1 MRFQRLEM
9 QGFKSFVEKTVIE
22 IGEGLTA
29 VVGPNGCG
37 KSNVCDAVR
46 WVLGEQAPK
55 NMRSKKMEDVI
66 FNGSAER
73 KQLGMS
79 EVSLTVTDLKG
90 VVTSPAFK
98 DFDEVVVTRRLYRSG
113 ESEYLINRNPCRLK
127 DIVDLFLDTGVS
139 LDTFSIVEQGKIE
152 TLVNARPMDRRV
164 LIEEAAGIMK
174 YKSRRN
180 EALRKLELAQAN
192 LLRVADIM
200 REKESRLRSLRRQAR
215 KATFHK
221 EYQTEVADLSQTIMV
236 LDYLKHLDKLV
247 PAEKAYD
254 RVKEEEQMVSAKLSS
269 LEAERENGRILLQ
282 KHTEAS
288 VESHQRAT
296 KVEGSLERLETRV
309 EMLKSHLAELDVDDA
324 RRAEE
329 IQALDAE
336 ITTFENERGELVS
349 ALEALTEQ
357 SGLARR
363 EYDVSA
369 AELAAVRENLKEF
382 ERALDEARRVQE
394 EERERLSAAR
404 QQIASVESR
413 REGLAESME
422 KTGAEIKEVERHLES
437 TRTDVSGARSR
448 LEALVASEGEAK
460 QELEQAISECAR
472 VSGLSTRHE
481 ESVAGTKESLME
493 AKSALAALEGVL
505 GSGEGGISDA
515 EAFRSCGAQVL
526 ASFSEVIR
534 VDSRFEKAIETAL
547 GDRLLG
553 VVVDTPGDAV
563 DAIRA
568 LMGSE
573 AGRGAALPI
582 EVDAPPGAV
591 VPLGEGVLGAATDF
605 VRCDMRYRHLARS
618 LLGNVV
624 VVEDIDAAQ
633 AAWCNG
639 PQGVVCVT
647 LNGEIIHA
655 NGVVEGGL
663 TRNEG
668 FLERSRRCEEMRL
681 EVERLEAQLR
691 ELEPV
696 SRELS
701 GQLARAEQRNRQ
713 AAEAYQRA
721 EVMRVEAEG
730 ALRAAEGRREELETR
745 LAALEAAQEQIRGE
759 GARLTE
765 ALQTVR
771 DESLCLEE
779 TIQEF
784 TLRIREIEK
793 KVSAAGLRCSE
804 VEARVTD
811 RKVALTE
818 IDGQVAGR
826 RSEVQRVVDG
836 ISQNSVRKNRRE
848 EEQRES
854 REKRERLTESIAQS
868 GEGIRALQDEKADVT
883 AELAERDRVL
893 GEMQSRD
900 EELGDSIRDVRAR
913 ASVLNDEVGAAAE
926 RRTTLRVQRESMV
939 EAAEAENQLNLEETA
954 ESRREELPQYQEIL
968 NRLEMLAQ
976 RLSRMGEVNPLAAQ
990 EYDEINQEYVFLQ
1003 EQQQDLESSIADLH
1017 ATIEKLN
1024 KTTKSRFLAAFEEV
1038 SNAFE
1043 NIFGRLFQGGEARM
1057 FLLDPNDPLE
1067 TGVDIE
1073 VRPPGK
1079 RPSNIMLLSAGE
1091 KALTAISL
1099 LFAVFS
1105 VRPSPFCILDEV
1117 DATLDDANVGRFR
1130 EVLAELEDRSQFIII
1145 THNKKTMSYANH
1157 LYGVTQREKGV
1168 SEIVSVKLGREEENE
1183 RVNGAGEAV
1192 LETSV

>member
-79 EVSLTVTDLKG
+79 EVSLTVTDLQG
-90 VVTSPAFK
+90 AVTAPAFK

-152 TLVNARPMDRRV
+152 SLVNARPMDRRV

-192 LLRVADIM
+192 MLRVADIM
-200 REKESRLRSLRRQAR
+200 REKETRLRALRRQAR
-215 KATFHK
+215 KATFHR
-221 EYQTEVADLSQTIMV
+221 EYQTEVADLSRRITG
-236 LDYLKHLDKLV
+236 LDYLKLVDELV
-247 PAEKAYD
+247 PAEKAYA
-254 RVKEEEQMVSAKLSS
+254 RIKEEEQTVSAKLAS
-269 LEAERENGRILLQ
+269 LEAERETGRISQ
-282 KHTEAS
+282 GERAEALA
-288 VESHQRAT
+288 ESQLRAT
-296 KVEGSLERLETRV
+296 QLEGSLQRMQNRV
-309 EMLKSHLAELDVDDA
+309 EMLSSRLTELDVEDE
-324 RRAEE
+324 RRADE
-329 IQALDAE
+329 IRTIDAE
-336 ITTFENERGELVS
+336 IAAFENERGGL
-349 ALEALTEQ
+349 AATLEVLTEQ
-357 SGLARR
+357 SGLAQQA
-363 EYDVSA
+363 YDVSM
-369 AELAAVRENLKEF
+369 AELTAIRENRKEF
-382 ERALDEARRVQE
+382 EQALHEARRNRE
-394 EERERLSAAR
+394 EGRERLSAAR

-413 REGLAESME
+413 REGLAEARE
-422 KTGAEIKEVERHLES
+422 KTDRELEETECQLES
-437 TRTDVSGARSR
+437 AQTDLGDARSR
-448 LEALVASEGEAK
+448 LESRVASEGKAK
-460 QELEQAISECAR
+460 QELERAVSERAQTA
-472 VSGLSTRHE
+472 GLLARHE

-493 AKSALAALEGVL
+493 AKSGLSALEDVL
-505 GSGEGGISDA
+505 GAGENGIADA
-515 EAFRSCGAQVL
+515 AAFSACGTQVL
-526 ASFSEVIR
+526 ASLSEVIR
-534 VDSRFEKAIETAL
+534 VEPRFEKAVEAVL
-547 GDRLLG
+547 GEKLRG
-553 VVVDTPGDAV
+553 VVVNTPGDAV
-563 DAIRA
+563 NAILA
-568 LMGSE
+568 LMNAE
-573 AGRGAALPI
+573 AGRGVVLPMEI
-582 EVDAPPGAV
+582 DAPAGAV
-591 VPLGEGVLGAATDF
+591 VPLGEGVLGAAADF
-605 VRCDMRYRHLARS
+605 VRCEGRYRVLLQS

-624 VVEDIDAAQ
+624 FVEDIDAAQ

-655 NGVVEGGL
+655 NGVVEGGV

-668 FLERSRRCEEMRL
+668 FLERSRRCEEMRRK
-681 EVERLEAQLR
+681 VAGLEAQLSEWGLISQ
-691 ELEPV
+691 EL
-696 SRELS
+696 R
-701 GQLARAEQRNRQ
+701 GQLSRDEQRSRR
-713 AAEAYQRA
+713 AAETYQRA

-730 ALRAAEGRREELETR
+730 ALRAAERRSGELKTR
-745 LAALEAAQEQIRGE
+745 LAALQTSRAQIRGE
-759 GARLTE
+759 QTRLIE

-779 TIQEF
+779 TIQAL
-784 TLRIREIEK
+784 TLCVQEVEK
-793 KVSAAGLRCSE
+793 KGRDASLRSAE
-804 VEARVTD
+804 VESRVTD
-811 RKVALTE
+811 KKVALAE
-818 IDGQVAGR
+818 INGKVAGGQA
-826 RSEVQRVVDG
+826 EVQRIENG
-836 ISQNSVRKNRRE
+836 ISQNAARRVRRE

-854 REKRERLTESIAQS
+854 RQKRAHLQESRAQS
-868 GEGIRALQDEKADVT
+868 EAEIRALQDEKAKVA
-883 AELAERDRVL
+883 AEQAARDRDL
-893 GEMQSRD
+893 GEMQSRV
-900 EELGDSIRDVRAR
+900 EELGDSVRALRER
-913 ASVLNDEVGAAAE
+913 ASGLNDAVSKAAE
-926 RRTTLRVQRESMV
+926 VQTTLRVKRESML
-939 EAAEAENQLNLEETA
+939 ESAEAEYQLNLEEVV
-954 ESRREELPQYQEIL
+954 EGRREELPQYPEL
-968 NRLEMLAQ
+968 VNRLEMLNK

-990 EYDEINQEYVFLQ
+990 EYDEINQEYMFLQ
-1003 EQQQDLESSIADLH
+1003 AQQQDLETSIADLH
-1017 ATIEKLN
+1017 TTIERLN
-1024 KTTKSRFLAAFEEV
+1024 KTTKSRFLGAFEEV
-1038 SNAFE
+1038 GRAFAD
-1043 NIFGRLFQGGEARM
+1043 IFGRLFQGGKARM

-1073 VRPPGK
+1073 VNPPGK

-1145 THNKKTMSYANH
+1145 THNKKTMSYANQ

-1168 SEIVSVKLGREEENE
+1168 SEIVSVKLNREGEG
-1183 RVNGAGEAV
+1183 VNGVGEAV
-1192 LETSV
+1192 LETSVT

>member
-1 MRFQRLEM
+1 M

-221 EYQTEVADLSQTIMV
+221 EYQTEVADLSQRIMV
-236 LDYLKHLDKLV
+236 LDYLKHLDRLV
-247 PAEKAYD
+247 PAEKAYA
-254 RVKEEEQMVSAKLSS
+254 RIKEEEQTVSAKLSS
-269 LEAERENGRILLQ
+269 LEAERESGRILLRER
-282 KHTEAS
+282 TEAL
-288 VESHQRAT
+288 VESRQRAT

-309 EMLKSHLAELDVDDA
+309 EMLKSHLAELDMDDA

-329 IQALDAE
+329 IRTLDAE
-336 ITTFENERGELVS
+336 ITTFENERGELAS

-382 ERALDEARRVQE
+382 ERALDEARRAQE

-422 KTGAEIKEVERHLES
+422 KAGSEIGEVKRQLES

-448 LEALVASEGEAK
+448 LESLVASEGEAK
-460 QELEQAISECAR
+460 RELEGAISECAR
-472 VSGLSTRHE
+472 VSGSSARHE
-481 ESVAGTKESLME
+481 ESVAGAKESLME

-505 GSGEGGISDA
+505 GSGESGISDA
-515 EAFRSCGAQVL
+515 EAFRSCGARVL

-605 VRCDMRYRHLARS
+605 VRCDMRYRRLVQS

-681 EVERLEAQLR
+681 EVGRFEAQLR

-701 GQLARAEQRNRQ
+701 GQLAEAEGRNRR

-730 ALRAAEGRREELETR
+730 ALRTAEGRRGELETR

-759 GARLTE
+759 GVRLAE

-771 DESLCLEE
+771 DESLRLEE

-793 KVSAAGLRCSE
+793 KVSGAGLRCSE

-826 RSEVQRVVDG
+826 RAEVQRVVDG
-836 ISQNSVRKNRRE
+836 ISQNAVRKNRRE

-883 AELAERDRVL
+883 AELAERDRVV
-893 GEMQSRD
+893 GETQSRD
-900 EELGDSIRDVRAR
+900 EELADSIRDVKAR
-913 ASVLNDEVGAAAE
+913 ASALGDEAGAAAE

-939 EAAEAENQLNLEETA
+939 ETAEAEYQLNLEETA

-968 NRLEMLAQ
+968 NRLEMLNQ
-976 RLSRMGEVNPLAAQ
+976 RLKRMGEVNPLAAQ

-1024 KTTKSRFLAAFEEV
+1024 KTTRSRFLAAFEEV
-1038 SNAFE
+1038 GSAFSD
-1043 NIFGRLFQGGEARM
+1043 IFGRLFQGGEARM
-1057 FLLDPNDPLE
+1057 FLLDPDDPLE

-1168 SEIVSVKLGREEENE
+1168 SEIVSVKLSREEEKDE

-1192 LETSV
+1192 LETSVS

>member
-1 MRFQRLEM
+1 
-9 QGFKSFVEKTVIE
+9 
-22 IGEGLTA
+22 
-29 VVGPNGCG
+29 
-37 KSNVCDAVR
+37 
-46 WVLGEQAPK
+46 
-55 NMRSKKMEDVI
+55 
-66 FNGSAER
+66 
-73 KQLGMS
+73 
-79 EVSLTVTDLKG
+79 
-90 VVTSPAFK
+90 
-98 DFDEVVVTRRLYRSG
+98 
-113 ESEYLINRNPCRLK
+113 
-127 DIVDLFLDTGVS
+127 
-139 LDTFSIVEQGKIE
+139 
-152 TLVNARPMDRRV
+152 
-164 LIEEAAGIMK
+164 
-174 YKSRRN
+174 
-180 EALRKLELAQAN
+180 
-192 LLRVADIM
+192 
-200 REKESRLRSLRRQAR
+200 
-215 KATFHK
+215 
-221 EYQTEVADLSQTIMV
+221 
-236 LDYLKHLDKLV
+236 
-247 PAEKAYD
+247 
-254 RVKEEEQMVSAKLSS
+254 
-269 LEAERENGRILLQ
+269 
-282 KHTEAS
+282 
-288 VESHQRAT
+288 
-296 KVEGSLERLETRV
+296 
-309 EMLKSHLAELDVDDA
+309 
-324 RRAEE
+324 
-329 IQALDAE
+329 
-336 ITTFENERGELVS
+336 
-349 ALEALTEQ
+349 
-357 SGLARR
+357 
-363 EYDVSA
+363 
-369 AELAAVRENLKEF
+369 
-382 ERALDEARRVQE
+382 
-394 EERERLSAAR
+394 
-404 QQIASVESR
+404 
-413 REGLAESME
+413 
-422 KTGAEIKEVERHLES
+422 
-437 TRTDVSGARSR
+437 
-448 LEALVASEGEAK
+448 
-460 QELEQAISECAR
+460 
-472 VSGLSTRHE
+472 
-481 ESVAGTKESLME
+481 
-493 AKSALAALEGVL
+493 
-505 GSGEGGISDA
+505 
-515 EAFRSCGAQVL
+515 
-526 ASFSEVIR
+526 
-534 VDSRFEKAIETAL
+534 
-547 GDRLLG
+547 
-553 VVVDTPGDAV
+553 
-563 DAIRA
+563 
-568 LMGSE
+568 
-573 AGRGAALPI
+573 
-582 EVDAPPGAV
+582 
-591 VPLGEGVLGAATDF
+591 
-605 VRCDMRYRHLARS
+605 MRYRRLVQS

-681 EVERLEAQLR
+681 EVGRFEAQLR

-701 GQLARAEQRNRQ
+701 GQLAEAEGRNRR
-713 AAEAYQRA
+713 AAEAYRRA

-730 ALRAAEGRREELETR
+730 ALRAAEGRRGELETR

-759 GARLTE
+759 GARLAE

-793 KVSAAGLRCSE
+793 KVSGAGLRCAE

-826 RSEVQRVVDG
+826 RAEVQRVVDG

-868 GEGIRALQDEKADVT
+868 GEGIRALQDEKADVA
-883 AELAERDRVL
+883 AELSERDRVV
-893 GEMQSRD
+893 GETQSRD
-900 EELGDSIRDVRAR
+900 EELADSIRDVK
-913 ASVLNDEVGAAAE
+913 ASASGLNDEVRAAAD

-939 EAAEAENQLNLEETA
+939 ETAEAEYQLNLEETA

-968 NRLEMLAQ
+968 NRLEMLNK
-976 RLSRMGEVNPLAAQ
+976 RLSKMGEVNPLAAQ

-1038 SNAFE
+1038 GSAFSD
-1043 NIFGRLFQGGEARM
+1043 IFGRLFQGGEARM
-1057 FLLDPNDPLE
+1057 FLLDPDDPLE

-1168 SEIVSVKLGREEENE
+1168 SEIVSVKLSREEEKDE

>member
-1 MRFQRLEM
+1 M

-221 EYQTEVADLSQTIMV
+221 EYQTEVADLSRTIMV

-254 RVKEEEQMVSAKLSS
+254 RVKEEEQTVSAKLSS
-269 LEAERENGRILLQ
+269 LEAERESGRILLRER
-282 KHTEAS
+282 TEAL
-288 VESHQRAT
+288 VESRQRAT

-329 IQALDAE
+329 IRTLDAE
-336 ITTFENERGELVS
+336 ITTFENERVELAS

-382 ERALDEARRVQE
+382 ERALDEARRAQE

-422 KTGAEIKEVERHLES
+422 KAGSEIREVERQLES

-448 LEALVASEGEAK
+448 LESLVASEGEAK
-460 QELEQAISECAR
+460 RELEGAISECAR
-472 VSGLSTRHE
+472 VSGSSARHE
-481 ESVAGTKESLME
+481 ESVAGAKESLME

-515 EAFRSCGAQVL
+515 EAFRSCGARVL
-526 ASFSEVIR
+526 ASFSEIIR

-573 AGRGAALPI
+573 AGRGAALPV
-582 EVDAPPGAV
+582 EVGAPPGAV

-605 VRCDMRYRHLARS
+605 VRCDMRYRRLVQS

-681 EVERLEAQLR
+681 EVGRFEAQLR

-701 GQLARAEQRNRQ
+701 GQLAEAEGRNRR
-713 AAEAYQRA
+713 AAEAYRRA

-730 ALRAAEGRREELETR
+730 ALRAAEGRRGELETR

-759 GARLTE
+759 GGRLAE

-793 KVSAAGLRCSE
+793 KVSGAGLRCAE

-826 RSEVQRVVDG
+826 RAEVQRVVDG
-836 ISQNSVRKNRRE
+836 ISQNAVRKNRRE

-868 GEGIRALQDEKADVT
+868 GEGIRALQDEKADVA
-883 AELAERDRVL
+883 AELSERDRVV
-893 GEMQSRD
+893 GETQSRD
-900 EELGDSIRDVRAR
+900 EELADSIRDVKAR
-913 ASVLNDEVGAAAE
+913 ASALGDEAGAAAE

-939 EAAEAENQLNLEETA
+939 ETAEAEYQLNLEETA

-968 NRLEMLAQ
+968 NRLEMLNK

-1024 KTTKSRFLAAFEEV
+1024 KTTRSRFLAAFEEV
-1038 SNAFE
+1038 GSAFSD
-1043 NIFGRLFQGGEARM
+1043 IFGRLFQGGEARM
-1057 FLLDPNDPLE
+1057 FLLDPDDPLE

-1168 SEIVSVKLGREEENE
+1168 SEIVSVKLSREDE
-1183 RVNGAGEAV
+1183 RVNGVGEAV
-1192 LETSV
+1192 LETTV

>member
-1 MRFQRLEM
+1 M

-127 DIVDLFLDTGVS
+127 DIVDLFLDTGIS

-221 EYQTEVADLSQTIMV
+221 EYQAEVADLSQKIMA
-236 LDYLKHLDKLV
+236 LDYIKLVDELV
-247 PAEKAYD
+247 PAEKTYS
-254 RVKEEEQMVSAKLSS
+254 RIKEEEQAAAAKMSS
-269 LEAERENGRILLQ
+269 LEAERESARIQLTER
-282 KHTEAS
+282 TEALA
-288 VESHQRAT
+288 EIRQRAT
-296 KVEGSLERLETRV
+296 EVEGCLQRLQNRV
-309 EMLKSHLAELDVDDA
+309 EMLGSRLAELDTEDE

-329 IQALDAE
+329 IRTLDAE
-336 ITTFENERGELVS
+336 ISTFENERIRLAS
-349 ALEALTEQ
+349 SLDALTEQ
-357 SGLARR
+357 SVLAHQ
-363 EYDVSA
+363 EFDVSA

-382 ERALDEARRVQE
+382 ERIHDDARRTRG

-404 QQIASVESR
+404 QQIASIESR
-413 REGLAESME
+413 REGLAESTE
-422 KTGAEIKEVERHLES
+422 KTGKEIEEVKGRLDA
-437 TRTDVSGARSR
+437 TQIDAGDARSR
-448 LEALVASEGEAK
+448 LESLISSESQAK
-460 QELEQAISECAR
+460 EELELAISQRGR
-472 VSGLSTRHE
+472 VSELLTRHE

-493 AKSALAALEGVL
+493 TKSALSALEGVL
-505 GSGEGGISDA
+505 GSGESGITDA
-515 EAFRSCGAQVL
+515 EAFKSCGAQVL
-526 ASFSEVIR
+526 ASFSEIIR
-534 VDSRFEKAIETAL
+534 VDPKFEKAIESAL
-547 GDRLLG
+547 GDKLLG
-553 VVVDTPGDAV
+553 VVVKTPGDAV
-563 DAIRA
+563 DAIRT
-568 LMGSE
+568 LLGSE
-573 AGRGAALPI
+573 TGRGVALPS
-582 EVDAPPGAV
+582 EVEAQPGAV
-591 VPLGEGVLGAATDF
+591 VPLGEGVLGAAADF
-605 VRCDMRYRHLARS
+605 VRCDMGYRHLVQS

-647 LNGEIIHA
+647 LSGEIIYA
-655 NGVVEGGL
+655 NGVVEGGS

-681 EVERLEAQLR
+681 EVEHFEAQL
-691 ELEPV
+691 LEFAPV
-696 SRELS
+696 SQNLS
-701 GQLARAEQRNRQ
+701 EQLTEAEQRSRH
-713 AAEAYQRA
+713 ATASYQKA

-730 ALRAAEGRREELETR
+730 DLRAAENRLEELEKR
-745 LAALEAAQEQIRGE
+745 LATLESAREQIHAEQMRLVDVLQAAQ
-759 GARLTE
+759 
-765 ALQTVR
+765 
-771 DESLCLEE
+771 DESLRSEDMIVDY
-779 TIQEF
+779 TS
-784 TLRIREIEK
+784 RIEEIEK
-793 KVSAAGLRCSE
+793 NVSDAGLRNSE

-811 RKVALTE
+811 KKVALAE
-818 IDGQVAGR
+818 INGKVAGGQA
-826 RSEVQRVVDG
+826 EVQRIEDG
-836 ISQNSVRKNRRE
+836 MSQNLARKNRRE
-848 EEQRES
+848 YEQRES
-854 REKRERLTESIAQS
+854 SEKRKSLHESIAQS
-868 GEGIRALQDEKADVT
+868 QEEILALQDEKAEVV
-883 AELAERDRVL
+883 AEQSERDRVL
-893 GEMQSRD
+893 RQMQSRD
-900 EELGDSIRDVRAR
+900 EELGDSIREMKDKASRLNNEVR
-913 ASVLNDEVGAAAE
+913 EAAE
-926 RRTTLRVQRESMV
+926 QQTTLRVKRESMV
-939 EAAEAENQLNLEETA
+939 ESAEAEYQINLEETA
-954 ESRREELPQYQEIL
+954 ESRREEMPGYQEIV
-968 NRLEMLAQ
+968 NRLEMLNQ

-1003 EQQQDLESSIADLH
+1003 EQQQDLENSIADLH

-1038 SNAFE
+1038 GSAFAD
-1043 NIFGRLFQGGEARM
+1043 IFGRLFQGGEARM
-1057 FLLDPNDPLE
+1057 FMLDPNDPLE

-1073 VRPPGK
+1073 VKPPGK

-1117 DATLDDANVGRFR
+1117 DATLDDVNVGRFR
-1130 EVLAELEDRSQFIII
+1130 EVLAALEGRSQFIII
-1145 THNKKTMSYANH
+1145 THNKKTMSYANQ

-1168 SEIVSVKLGREEENE
+1168 SEIVSVKLNREDE
-1183 RVNGAGEAV
+1183 RVNGVGEAV

>member
-1 MRFQRLEM
+1 M
-9 QGFKSFVEKTVIE
+9 QGFKSFVDKTVIE

-113 ESEYLINRNPCRLK
+113 ESEYLINRSPCRLK

-200 REKESRLRSLRRQAR
+200 REKETRLRSLRRQAR

-221 EYQTEVADLSQTIMV
+221 EYQTEVADLSQRIMA
-236 LDYLKHLDKLV
+236 LDYLELVDELV
-247 PAEKAYD
+247 PAEKAYARIKD
-254 RVKEEEQMVSAKLSS
+254 EEQAVATKISS
-269 LEAERENGRILLQ
+269 LDAERESGRFLLTER
-282 KHTEAS
+282 TEALA
-288 VESHQRAT
+288 ETRQRAT
-296 KVEGSLERLETRV
+296 EVEGSLQRLENRV
-309 EMLKSHLAELDVDDA
+309 EMQGNRLAELDTEDE

-329 IQALDAE
+329 IQTLDAE
-336 ITTFENERGELVS
+336 ITTFENERIRLAS
-349 ALEALTEQ
+349 TLDALTEQ
-357 SGLARR
+357 SVLARH

-382 ERALDEARRVQE
+382 ERVLDEARRTQE

-404 QQIASVESR
+404 QQIASIESR
-413 REGLAESME
+413 REGLAESTE
-422 KTGAEIKEVERHLES
+422 KTGKEIEEINGQLELTQS
-437 TRTDVSGARSR
+437 DVDVAKNR
-448 LEALVASEGEAK
+448 LELLVASECQAK
-460 QELEQAISECAR
+460 QELEQAISERERAAE
-472 VSGLSTRHE
+472 LLTRHE

-493 AKSALAALEGVL
+493 AKSALSALEGVL
-505 GSGEGGISDA
+505 GSGESGFADA
-515 EAFRSCGAQVL
+515 EAFISRGAQVI
-526 ASFSEVIR
+526 ATFSEVIR
-534 VDSRFEKAIETAL
+534 VDPKFEKAIEAAL
-547 GDRLLG
+547 GDKLLG
-553 VVVDTPGDAV
+553 VVVNTPGDAV

-568 LMGSE
+568 LMSSE
-573 AGRGAALPI
+573 AGRGVALPT
-582 EVDAPPGAV
+582 EAGAQPGAV
-591 VPLGEGVLGAATDF
+591 VPLGEGVLGVAADF
-605 VRCDMRYRHLARS
+605 VRCDIGYRHLVQS
-618 LLGNVV
+618 LLGNIV

-647 LNGEIIHA
+647 LDGEIIHA

-681 EVERLEAQLR
+681 KVEHFKAQLI
-691 ELEPV
+691 ELGPN
-696 SRELS
+696 SQKLS
-701 GQLARAEQRNRQ
+701 EQLTKAEQSSRH
-713 AAEAYQRA
+713 AIEAYQRA
-721 EVMRVEAEG
+721 EVMRVEGEG
-730 ALRAAEGRREELETR
+730 ALRAAEGRYEELKKR
-745 LAALEAAQEQIRGE
+745 LATLEAAREQLRAE
-759 GARLTE
+759 QMRLVDVFQS
-765 ALQTVR
+765 AQ
-771 DESLCLEE
+771 DESLRSEKKIVEC
-779 TIQEF
+779 TSRIQG
-784 TLRIREIEK
+784 IEK
-793 KVSAAGLRCSE
+793 KVSDAGLRNSE
-804 VEARVTD
+804 VDAHVTD
-811 RKVALTE
+811 KKVALAE
-818 IDGQVAGR
+818 INGKVAGGQA
-826 RSEVQRVVDG
+826 EFQRIVDG
-836 ISQNSVRKNRRE
+836 ISQNSARKVRKE
-848 EEQRES
+848 GEQRES
-854 REKRERLTESIAQS
+854 IEKRERLQESIAQS
-868 GEGIRALQDEKADVT
+868 EEEILVLQNEKAKVA
-883 AELAERDRVL
+883 AEQAERDRVL
-893 GEMQSRD
+893 REMQSRD
-900 EELGDSIRDVRAR
+900 EELGDSIREMKEK
-913 ASVLNDEVGAAAE
+913 ASRLNAAVSDAAE
-926 RRTTLRVQRESMV
+926 LRTTLSVKRESLL
-939 EAAEAENQLNLEETA
+939 ESAEAEYQIDLEETA
-954 ESRREELPQYQEIL
+954 ESRRDELPQYQEIL
-968 NRLEMLAQ
+968 NRLEMLNQ

-990 EYDEINQEYVFLQ
+990 EYDEINQEFVFLQ
-1003 EQQQDLESSIADLH
+1003 EQQQDLENSIADLH
-1017 ATIEKLN
+1017 TTIEKLN

-1038 SNAFE
+1038 SNAFAD
-1043 NIFGRLFQGGEARM
+1043 IFGRLFQGGEARM

-1073 VRPPGK
+1073 VKPPGK

-1099 LFAVFS
+1099 LFSVFS

-1130 EVLAELEDRSQFIII
+1130 EVLAELEGQSQFIII
-1145 THNKKTMSYANH
+1145 THNKKTMSYANQ

-1168 SEIVSVKLGREEENE
+1168 SEIVSVKLNREDE
-1183 RVNGAGEAV
+1183 RVNGVGEAV
-1192 LETSV
+1192 LESSV

>member
-73 KQLGMS
+73 KQHGMS

-90 VVTSPAFK
+90 VVTSPAFR

-152 TLVNARPMDRRV
+152 TLVNARPLDRRV

-221 EYQTEVADLSQTIMV
+221 EYQTEVADLSQRIMA
-236 LDYLKHLDKLV
+236 LDYLKHVEKLV
-247 PAEKAYD
+247 PAEKAYA
-254 RVKEEEQMVSAKLSS
+254 RVKEEEQTVSAKLSS
-269 LEAERENGRILLQ
+269 LEAERESGRILLRERS
-282 KHTEAS
+282 EAL
-288 VESHQRAT
+288 VESRQRAT
-296 KVEGSLERLETRV
+296 KLEGSLERLETRI
-309 EMLKSHLAELDVDDA
+309 EMLKNHLAELDVDDE

-329 IQALDAE
+329 IRTLDVE
-336 ITTFENERGELVS
+336 IAAFENERVEL
-349 ALEALTEQ
+349 AATLEMLTEQ
-357 SGLARR
+357 SRVARQ

-382 ERALDEARRVQE
+382 ERALDEARRAQE

-422 KTGAEIKEVERHLES
+422 KTGDEIKEVKRQLES
-437 TRTDVSGARSR
+437 TRTDAGGARSR
-448 LEALVASEGEAK
+448 LESLVASEGRAK
-460 QELEQAISECAR
+460 LELEQAMSERAR
-472 VSGLSTRHE
+472 TSELATRHE
-481 ESVAGTKESLME
+481 KSVAGAKESLME
-493 AKSALAALEGVL
+493 ARSALSALEGVL
-505 GSGEGGISDA
+505 GSGESGISDA

-534 VDSRFEKAIETAL
+534 VDPKFEKAIETAL
-547 GDRLLG
+547 GDKLLG
-553 VVVDTPGDAV
+553 VVVNTPGDAV

-573 AGRGAALPI
+573 AGRGVALPI
-582 EVDAPPGAV
+582 GVDAQPGAV

-605 VRCDMRYRHLARS
+605 VRCDMRYRHLAQS

-639 PQGVVCVT
+639 PQGIVCVT

-668 FLERSRRCEEMRL
+668 LLERSRRCEEMRL
-681 EVERLEAQLR
+681 KVEHFEAQLR
-691 ELEPV
+691 ELEPI
-696 SRELS
+696 SRKLS
-701 GQLARAEQRNRQ
+701 GQLTKAEQRSRH

-730 ALRAAEGRREELETR
+730 ALRAAEGRHEELNTR
-745 LAALEAAQEQIRGE
+745 LATLEAAQKQIRDE
-759 GARLTE
+759 QTRLME
-765 ALQTVR
+765 ALQTVK
-771 DESLCLEE
+771 DESLGLEE
-779 TIQEF
+779 AIQEF
-784 TLRIREIEK
+784 SLRIHEIEK
-793 KVSAAGLRCSE
+793 KVSGAGLRYSE

-811 RKVALTE
+811 KKVALTE
-818 IDGQVAGR
+818 INGQVAGGQA
-826 RSEVQRVVDG
+826 EVQRIEDG
-836 ISQNSVRKNRRE
+836 ISQNAARKIRRE

-854 REKRERLTESIAQS
+854 REKRERLTESVAQS
-868 GEGIRALQDEKADVT
+868 EEGILALQDEKADVT

-893 GEMQSRD
+893 QEMQSRD
-900 EELGDSIRDVRAR
+900 EELADSIRDMKTK
-913 ASVLNDEVGAAAE
+913 ASLLSDEVRAAAE
-926 RRTTLRVQRESMV
+926 RRTTLRVQRESM
-939 EAAEAENQLNLEETA
+939 EESAEAEYQVNLEETA
-954 ESRREELPQYQEIL
+954 ENWREELPRYQEIV
-968 NRLEMLAQ
+968 NRLEMLNH
-976 RLSRMGEVNPLAAQ
+976 RLCKMGEVNPLAAQ

-1003 EQQQDLESSIADLH
+1003 EQQQDLENSIADLH

-1038 SNAFE
+1038 GSAFSD
-1043 NIFGRLFQGGEARM
+1043 IFGRLFQGGEARM
-1057 FLLDPNDPLE
+1057 FLLDPDDPLE

-1168 SEIVSVKLGREEENE
+1168 SEIVSVKLSREDE
-1183 RVNGAGEAV
+1183 RVNGVGEAV
-1192 LETSV
+1192 LETSVS

>member
-1 MRFQRLEM
+1 M

-73 KQLGMS
+73 RQLGMS
-79 EVSLTVTDLKG
+79 EVSLTVTDLQG

-113 ESEYLINRNPCRLK
+113 ESEYLINRTPCRLK

-221 EYQTEVADLSQTIMV
+221 EYQTEVADLSRRIMV

-254 RVKEEEQMVSAKLSS
+254 RVKEEEQAVSAKLSS
-269 LEAERENGRILLQ
+269 LEAERESGRILLSER
-282 KHTEAS
+282 TEAL
-288 VESHQRAT
+288 VESRQRAT
-296 KVEGSLERLETRV
+296 RVEGSLERLETRV

-329 IQALDAE
+329 MQTLDAE
-336 ITTFENERGELVS
+336 ITTFENERGELAS

-363 EYDVSA
+363 EYDVGA

-382 ERALDEARRVQE
+382 ERALDEARRAQE

-422 KTGAEIKEVERHLES
+422 KTGNEIREVERQLES
-437 TRTDVSGARSR
+437 TRTDAGGARSR
-448 LEALVASEGEAK
+448 LESLVASEGEAK
-460 QELEQAISECAR
+460 RELEGAISECAR
-472 VSGLSTRHE
+472 VSGSSARHE
-481 ESVAGTKESLME
+481 ESVAGAKESLME

-505 GSGEGGISDA
+505 GSGESGISDA

-573 AGRGAALPI
+573 AGRGVALPV

-605 VRCDMRYRHLARS
+605 VRCDMRYRHLVRS

-624 VVEDIDAAQ
+624 VVEDVDAAQ

-701 GQLARAEQRNRQ
+701 GQLAKAEEGNRR
-713 AAEAYQRA
+713 AAEAYRRA

-759 GARLTE
+759 GVRLAE

-771 DESLCLEE
+771 DESLRLEE

-793 KVSAAGLRCSE
+793 RVSGAGLRCAE

-826 RSEVQRVVDG
+826 RAEVQRVVDG

-854 REKRERLTESIAQS
+854 REKRERLTEGIAQS
-868 GEGIRALQDEKADVT
+868 GEGIRALQDEKADVA

-900 EELGDSIRDVRAR
+900 EELADSIRDVKAR
-913 ASVLNDEVGAAAE
+913 ASVLNDEVRAAAD
-926 RRTTLRVQRESMV
+926 RRTTLRVQRESM
-939 EAAEAENQLNLEETA
+939 EETAEAEYQLNLEETA
-954 ESRREELPQYQEIL
+954 ESRREELPQYQEIV
-968 NRLEMLAQ
+968 NRLEMLNK
-976 RLSRMGEVNPLAAQ
+976 RLSKMGEVNPLAAQ

-1038 SNAFE
+1038 GSAFSD
-1043 NIFGRLFQGGEARM
+1043 IFGRLFQGGEARM
-1057 FLLDPNDPLE
+1057 FLLDPDDPLE

-1145 THNKKTMSYANH
+1145 THNKKTMSFANH

-1168 SEIVSVKLGREEENE
+1168 SEIVSVKLSREDE
-1183 RVNGAGEAV
+1183 RVNGVGEAV
-1192 LETSV
+1192 LETTV

>member
-1 MRFQRLEM
+1 M

-73 KQLGMS
+73 RQLGMS
-79 EVSLTVTDLKG
+79 EVSLTVTDLQG

-113 ESEYLINRNPCRLK
+113 ESEYLINRTPCRLK

-221 EYQTEVADLSQTIMV
+221 EYQTEVADLSRRIMV

-254 RVKEEEQMVSAKLSS
+254 RVKEEEQAVSAKLSS
-269 LEAERENGRILLQ
+269 LEAERESGRISLSER
-282 KHTEAS
+282 TEAL
-288 VESHQRAT
+288 VESRQRAT
-296 KVEGSLERLETRV
+296 RVEGSLERLETRV

-329 IQALDAE
+329 MQTLDAE
-336 ITTFENERGELVS
+336 ITTFENERGELAS

-363 EYDVSA
+363 EYDVGA

-382 ERALDEARRVQE
+382 ERALDAARRAQE

-422 KTGAEIKEVERHLES
+422 KTGNEIREVERQLES
-437 TRTDVSGARSR
+437 TRTDAGGARSR
-448 LEALVASEGEAK
+448 LESLVASEGEAK
-460 QELEQAISECAR
+460 RELEGAISECAR
-472 VSGLSTRHE
+472 VSGSSARHE
-481 ESVAGTKESLME
+481 ESVAGAKESLME

-505 GSGEGGISDA
+505 GAGESGISDA

-573 AGRGAALPI
+573 AGRGVALPV
-582 EVDAPPGAV
+582 EVNAPPGAV

-605 VRCDMRYRHLARS
+605 VRCDMRYRHLVRS

-624 VVEDIDAAQ
+624 VVEDVDAAQ

-701 GQLARAEQRNRQ
+701 GQLAKAEEGNRR
-713 AAEAYQRA
+713 AAEAYRRA

-759 GARLTE
+759 GVRLAE

-771 DESLCLEE
+771 DESLGLEE

-793 KVSAAGLRCSE
+793 KVSGAGLRCAE

-826 RSEVQRVVDG
+826 RAEVQRVVDG

-854 REKRERLTESIAQS
+854 REKRERLTEGIAQS
-868 GEGIRALQDEKADVT
+868 GEGIRALQDEKADVA

-900 EELGDSIRDVRAR
+900 EELADSIRDVKAR
-913 ASVLNDEVGAAAE
+913 ASVLNDEVRAAAD
-926 RRTTLRVQRESMV
+926 RRTTLRVQRESM
-939 EAAEAENQLNLEETA
+939 EETAEAEYQLNLEETA

-968 NRLEMLAQ
+968 NRLEMLNK
-976 RLSRMGEVNPLAAQ
+976 RLSKMGEVNPLAAQ

-1038 SNAFE
+1038 GSAFSD
-1043 NIFGRLFQGGEARM
+1043 IFGRLFQGGEARM
-1057 FLLDPNDPLE
+1057 FLLDPDDPLE

-1145 THNKKTMSYANH
+1145 THNKKTMSFANH

-1168 SEIVSVKLGREEENE
+1168 SEIVSVKLSREDE
-1183 RVNGAGEAV
+1183 RVNGVGEAV
-1192 LETSV
+1192 LETTV

>member
-1 MRFQRLEM
+1 M

-90 VVTSPAFK
+90 VVTSPAFR

-221 EYQTEVADLSQTIMV
+221 EYQTEVADLSQRVMV
-236 LDYLKHLDKLV
+236 LDYLKHLDRLV
-247 PAEKAYD
+247 PAEKAYA
-254 RVKEEEQMVSAKLSS
+254 RVKEEAQAVSAKLSS
-269 LEAERENGRILLQ
+269 LEAERESGRILLRER
-282 KHTEAS
+282 TEAL
-288 VESHQRAT
+288 VESRQRAM
-296 KVEGSLERLETRV
+296 KVDGSLERLETRV
-309 EMLKSHLAELDVDDA
+309 EMLKSNLAELDMDDA

-329 IQALDAE
+329 IRTLDAE
-336 ITTFENERGELVS
+336 ITAFENERGELAS

-382 ERALDEARRVQE
+382 ERALDEARRARE

-422 KTGAEIKEVERHLES
+422 KTGGEIEEVERQLES

-448 LEALVASEGEAK
+448 LEALVASEGRAK
-460 QELEQAISECAR
+460 QELEGAISECAR
-472 VSGLSTRHE
+472 VSGLSARHE
-481 ESVAGTKESLME
+481 ESVAGAKESLME

-505 GSGEGGISDA
+505 GSGESGISDA

-563 DAIRA
+563 DAVRA

-573 AGRGAALPI
+573 AGRGVALPI
-582 EVDAPPGAV
+582 EVGAPPGAV

-605 VRCDMRYRHLARS
+605 VRCDMRYRRLVQS

-681 EVERLEAQLR
+681 EVGRFEAQLR

-701 GQLARAEQRNRQ
+701 GQLAEAEQRNRQ
-713 AAEAYQRA
+713 AAGAYQRA

-730 ALRAAEGRREELETR
+730 ALRAAEGRHGELETR
-745 LAALEAAQEQIRGE
+745 LAALEAAQEQMRGE

-771 DESLCLEE
+771 DESLGLEE
-779 TIQEF
+779 TIREF

-793 KVSAAGLRCSE
+793 EVSGAGLRCSE

-826 RSEVQRVVDG
+826 RAEVQRVVDG
-836 ISQNSVRKNRRE
+836 ISQNSVRKNRKQ

-854 REKRERLTESIAQS
+854 GEKRERLTESIAQS
-868 GEGIRALQDEKADVT
+868 GEGIRALQDEKADVA
-883 AELAERDRVL
+883 AELAERDRVV

-900 EELGDSIRDVRAR
+900 EELADSIRDVKTR

-939 EAAEAENQLNLEETA
+939 ETAEAEYRLNLEETA

-968 NRLEMLAQ
+968 NRLEMLTK
-976 RLSRMGEVNPLAAQ
+976 RLSRIGDVNPLAAQ

-1038 SNAFE
+1038 GSAFSD
-1043 NIFGRLFQGGEARM
+1043 IFGRLFQGGEARM
-1057 FLLDPNDPLE
+1057 FLLDPDDPLE

-1168 SEIVSVKLGREEENE
+1168 SEIVSVKLSREDE
-1183 RVNGAGEAV
+1183 RVNGVGEAV
-1192 LETSV
+1192 LETSA

>member
-1 MRFQRLEM
+1 M

-66 FNGSAER
+66 FNGSADR

-79 EVSLTVTDLKG
+79 EVSLTITDLKG
-90 VVTSPAFK
+90 VVTSPAFR

-127 DIVDLFLDTGVS
+127 DIVDLFLDTGIS

-152 TLVNARPMDRRV
+152 TLVNARPMDRRI

-221 EYQTEVADLSQTIMV
+221 EYRTEITDLSQKIMA
-236 LDYLKHLDKLV
+236 LDYLKLVDELV
-247 PAEKAYD
+247 PAEKAFD
-254 RVKEEEQMVSAKLSS
+254 RVKEEEQAVSAKLSS
-269 LEAERENGRILLQ
+269 LEADREKGLVLLAERS
-282 KHTEAS
+282 EALAES
-288 VESHQRAT
+288 RRRAVE
-296 KVEGSLERLETRV
+296 VEGCLQRLENRV
-309 EMLKSHLAELDVDDA
+309 EMLGNRLVELDAEDE

-329 IQALDAE
+329 IQALDVE
-336 ITTFENERGELVS
+336 STTLENERVGLAS
-349 ALEALTEQ
+349 TLEMLTEQ
-357 SGLARR
+357 SDVARR
-363 EYDVSA
+363 EYDVSV
-369 AELAAVRENLKEF
+369 AELAAVREALKEF
-382 ERALDEARRVQE
+382 ERVLDEARRDQE
-394 EERERLSAAR
+394 EGRERLSAAR
-404 QQIASVESR
+404 QQIASIESR
-413 REGLAESME
+413 CGGMSESGDRIGE
-422 KTGAEIKEVERHLES
+422 EVEKIRRQLQS
-437 TRTDVSGARSR
+437 ARTDVDDGKRRVESLA
-448 LEALVASEGEAK
+448 ASEYRAK
-460 QELEQAISECAR
+460 QELEHAGSEHA
-472 VSGLSTRHE
+472 SAAESLSRHE
-481 ESVAGTKESLME
+481 ESAAEIKESLME
-493 AKSALAALEGVL
+493 ANSALSVLEGVL
-505 GSGEGGISDA
+505 DSGESGIADA
-515 EAFRSCGAQVL
+515 EAFISSGARVL
-526 ASFSEVIR
+526 ASFSDVIR
-534 VDSRFEKAIETAL
+534 VDPKFEKAVEAVL
-547 GDRLLG
+547 GDKLPG
-553 VVVDTPGDAV
+553 VVVKTPGDAV
-563 DAIRA
+563 NAIRE

-573 AGRGAALPI
+573 AGRGVALPM
-582 EVDAPPGAV
+582 ELGVQASAV
-591 VPLGEGVLGAATDF
+591 VPLGDGVLGAAVDF
-605 VRCDMRYRHLARS
+605 VRCDADYRPLVQS

-624 VVEDIDAAQ
+624 VAENIDAAQ

-647 LNGEIIHA
+647 LNGEMIHA
-655 NGVVEGGL
+655 NGAVEGGL
-663 TRNEG
+663 SRNEG

-681 EVERLEAQLR
+681 KAGRLEEQLLELGPISEQLR
-691 ELEPV
+691 
-696 SRELS
+696 
-701 GQLARAEQRNRQ
+701 GQLAKAEGRSRH
-713 AAEAYQRA
+713 AAEANQRA

-730 ALRAAEGRREELETR
+730 TLRLAEEKREDLEKR
-745 LAALEAAQEQIRGE
+745 LAALESTREETQAEH
-759 GARLTE
+759 ARLVG
-765 ALQTVR
+765 ALQEAR
-771 DESLCLEE
+771 DESLRSEEMILE
-779 TIQEF
+779 IAS
-784 TLRIREIEK
+784 RVREVEN
-793 KVSAAGLRCSE
+793 KVGDAGLRYSE
-804 VEARVTD
+804 VEARATD
-811 RKVALTE
+811 KKVALTE
-818 IDGQVAGR
+818 INGRAAGGR
-826 RSEVQRVVDG
+826 AEVQRLDDA
-836 ISQNSVRKNRRE
+836 ISRNSARKIRRE
-848 EEQRES
+848 EDRLGSIDKRKRFQES
-854 REKRERLTESIAQS
+854 LDQGKEE
-868 GEGIRALQDEKADVT
+868 IRALRHEKAEVEAEQAERERILREVQLHDEK
-883 AELAERDRVL
+883 
-893 GEMQSRD
+893 
-900 EELGDSIRDVRAR
+900 LGDSIREIKESLSD
-913 ASVLNDEVGAAAE
+913 LNDAVSVAAE

-939 EAAEAENQLNLEETA
+939 ESAETEYQVNLEETA
-954 ESRREELPQYQEIL
+954 ENRREELPRYQEIL
-968 NRLEMLAQ
+968 NRLEMLTQ

-1017 ATIEKLN
+1017 TTIERLN

-1038 SNAFE
+1038 GSAFAD
-1043 NIFGRLFQGGEARM
+1043 IFGRLFQGGEARM
-1057 FLLDPNDPLE
+1057 YLLDPNDPLE

-1130 EVLAELEDRSQFIII
+1130 EVIAELEGRSQFIII
-1145 THNKKTMSYANH
+1145 THNKKTMSYADQ

-1168 SEIVSVKLGREEENE
+1168 SEIVSVKLNREEA
-1183 RVNGAGEAV
+1183 RANGVGEAV
-1192 LETSV
+1192 LESQA

>member
-1 MRFQRLEM
+1 MEM

-79 EVSLTVTDLKG
+79 EVSITISDLKG
-90 VVTSPAFK
+90 VVTSPSCK

-152 TLVNARPMDRRV
+152 TLVNARPMDRRI

-200 REKESRLRSLRRQAR
+200 REKETRLRSLRRQAR

-221 EYQTEVADLSQTIMV
+221 EYQTEVADLSQRIMA
-236 LDYLKHLDKLV
+236 LDYLKLLDELV
-247 PAEKAYD
+247 PAEKAFD
-254 RVKEEEQMVSAKLSS
+254 RIREEEQTVLAKLSS
-269 LEAERENGRILLQ
+269 LEAERESGRILLSERS
-282 KHTEAS
+282 EALA
-288 VESHQRAT
+288 ESQRRAT
-296 KVEGSLERLETRV
+296 EVEGNLQRMENRV
-309 EMLKSHLAELDVDDA
+309 EMLGSRLAELGMEDE
-324 RRAEE
+324 RRADE
-329 IQALDAE
+329 IRTIDSE
-336 ITTFENERGELVS
+336 IKTFENERTGLAS
-349 ALEALTEQ
+349 TLEMLTEQ
-357 SGLARR
+357 SGIARQ

-382 ERALDEARRVQE
+382 ERMLDEARCAQE
-394 EERERLSAAR
+394 EEKEHLSAAR
-404 QQIASVESR
+404 QRIASIESR
-413 REGLAESME
+413 REGLAESTE
-422 KTGAEIKEVERHLES
+422 KNGKEIEEIESQLES
-437 TRTDVSGARSR
+437 TRIAVSGSRSR
-448 LEALVASEGEAK
+448 LESLIASEGQAK
-460 QELEQAISECAR
+460 LELEQAISERAR
-472 VSGLSTRHE
+472 TSELLTRHK
-481 ESVAGTKESLME
+481 ESESGAKESLME
-493 AKSALAALEGVL
+493 AKSALSALEGIL
-505 GSGEGGISDA
+505 GSEMGGIADA
-515 EAFRSCGAQVL
+515 EAFRTCGAQVM

-534 VDSRFEKAIETAL
+534 VDPKFEKAIETAL
-547 GDRLLG
+547 GDKLLG
-553 VVVDTPGDAV
+553 VVVNTPGDAV

-568 LMGSE
+568 LMRSE
-573 AGRGAALPI
+573 TGRGVALPI
-582 EVDAPPGAV
+582 EVGDQPGDV
-591 VPLGEGVLGAATDF
+591 VPLGEGVLGAAADF
-605 VRCDMRYRHLARS
+605 VRCDMRYRHLVQS
-618 LLGNVV
+618 LLGSVV
-624 VVEDIDAAQ
+624 VVEDIDSAQ

-639 PQGVVCVT
+639 SQGIVCVT
-647 LNGEIIHA
+647 LSGEIIRE

-668 FLERSRRCEEMRL
+668 FLERSRRCEEIRL
-681 EVERLEAQLR
+681 RVEHFEEQLL
-691 ELEPV
+691 ELEPI
-696 SRELS
+696 SRKLS
-701 GQLARAEQRNRQ
+701 GQLTKAEQRSRH
-713 AAEAYQRA
+713 ATEAYQRA
-721 EVMRVEAEG
+721 EVKRVEAEG
-730 ALRAAEGRREELETR
+730 ALRTAEGRHEELKTR
-745 LAALEAAQEQIRGE
+745 LATLEAARESVHGEQT
-759 GARLTE
+759 RLME
-765 ALQTVR
+765 DLHAAN
-771 DESLCLEE
+771 DESLRLEE
-779 TIQEF
+779 TIREF
-784 TLRIREIEK
+784 ILRIHEIEE
-793 KVSAAGLRCSE
+793 KVSNASLRNTE
-804 VEARVTD
+804 VEVSVTD
-811 RKVALTE
+811 KKVALAE
-818 IDGQVAGR
+818 INGKLAGGQA
-826 RSEVQRVVDG
+826 EVQRIEDG
-836 ISQNSVRKNRRE
+836 ISQNTARKVRRE
-848 EEQRES
+848 AEQQES
-854 REKRERLTESIAQS
+854 HEKRERLQESMAESEAEILAL
-868 GEGIRALQDEKADVT
+868 RAEKANVAT
-883 AELAERDRVL
+883 EQAERNRDLL
-893 GEMQSRD
+893 GMQSRD
-900 EELGDSIRDVRAR
+900 KELGDSIQEMKER
-913 ASVLNDEVGAAAE
+913 ASHLNGEVSEAAE
-926 RRTTLRVQRESMV
+926 RRTTLRVKRESMS
-939 EAAEAENQLNLEETA
+939 ESAEAEYQVNLDEIA
-954 ESRREELPQYQEIL
+954 ERRREELAQYQEIV
-968 NRLEMLAQ
+968 NRLEMLTQ
-976 RLSRMGEVNPLAAQ
+976 RLARMGEVNPLAAQ

-1003 EQQQDLESSIADLH
+1003 EQQQDLENSIADLH
-1017 ATIEKLN
+1017 TTIERLN

-1038 SNAFE
+1038 GKAFSD
-1043 NIFGRLFQGGEARM
+1043 IFGRLFEGGEARM

-1073 VRPPGK
+1073 VKPPGK

-1145 THNKKTMSYANH
+1145 THNKKTMSYANQ

-1168 SEIVSVKLGREEENE
+1168 SEIVSVKLNREDE
-1183 RVNGAGEAV
+1183 RVNGVGEAV

>member
-73 KQLGMS
+73 RQLGMS
-79 EVSLTVTDLKG
+79 EVSLTVTDLQG

-113 ESEYLINRNPCRLK
+113 ESEYLINRTPCRLK

-221 EYQTEVADLSQTIMV
+221 EYQTEVADLSRRIMV

-254 RVKEEEQMVSAKLSS
+254 RVKEEEQAVSAKLSS
-269 LEAERENGRILLQ
+269 LEAERESGRISLSER
-282 KHTEAS
+282 TEAL
-288 VESHQRAT
+288 VESRQRAT
-296 KVEGSLERLETRV
+296 RVEGSLERLETRV

-329 IQALDAE
+329 MQTLDAE
-336 ITTFENERGELVS
+336 ITTFENERGELAS

-363 EYDVSA
+363 EYDVGA

-382 ERALDEARRVQE
+382 ERALDAARRAQE

-422 KTGAEIKEVERHLES
+422 KTGNEIREVERQLES
-437 TRTDVSGARSR
+437 TRTDAGGARSR
-448 LEALVASEGEAK
+448 LESLVASEGEAK
-460 QELEQAISECAR
+460 RELEGAISECAR
-472 VSGLSTRHE
+472 VSGSSARHE
-481 ESVAGTKESLME
+481 ESVAGAKESLME

-505 GSGEGGISDA
+505 GAGESGISDA

-573 AGRGAALPI
+573 AGRGVALPV
-582 EVDAPPGAV
+582 EVNAPPGAV

-605 VRCDMRYRHLARS
+605 VRCDMRYRHLVRS

-624 VVEDIDAAQ
+624 VVEDVDAAQ

-701 GQLARAEQRNRQ
+701 GQLAKAEEGNRR
-713 AAEAYQRA
+713 AAEAYRRA

-759 GARLTE
+759 GVRLAE

-771 DESLCLEE
+771 DESLGLEE

-793 KVSAAGLRCSE
+793 KVSGAGLRCAE

-826 RSEVQRVVDG
+826 RAEVQRVVDG

-854 REKRERLTESIAQS
+854 REKRERLTEGIAQS
-868 GEGIRALQDEKADVT
+868 GEGIRALQDEKADVA

-900 EELGDSIRDVRAR
+900 EELADSIRDVKAR
-913 ASVLNDEVGAAAE
+913 ASVLNDEVRAAAD
-926 RRTTLRVQRESMV
+926 RRTTLRVQRESM
-939 EAAEAENQLNLEETA
+939 EETAEAEYQLNLEETA

-968 NRLEMLAQ
+968 NRLEMLNK
-976 RLSRMGEVNPLAAQ
+976 RLSKMGEVNPLAAQ

-1038 SNAFE
+1038 GSAFSD
-1043 NIFGRLFQGGEARM
+1043 IFGRLFQGGEARM
-1057 FLLDPNDPLE
+1057 FLLDPDDPLE

-1145 THNKKTMSYANH
+1145 THNKKTMSFANH

-1168 SEIVSVKLGREEENE
+1168 SEIVSVKLSREDE
-1183 RVNGAGEAV
+1183 RVNGVGEAV
-1192 LETSV
+1192 LETTV

>member
-79 EVSLTVTDLKG
+79 EVSLTLTDLKG

-200 REKESRLRSLRRQAR
+200 REKETRLRSLRRQAR

-221 EYQTEVADLSQTIMV
+221 EYQTEVSDLSQRIMA
-236 LDYLKHLDKLV
+236 LDYLKLVDELV
-247 PAEKAYD
+247 PAEKAYV
-254 RVKEEEQMVSAKLSS
+254 RIKEEEQAVSAKLSS
-269 LEAERENGRILLQ
+269 LEAERESGRILL
-282 KHTEAS
+282 TERSEVLAES
-288 VESHQRAT
+288 RRRAVE
-296 KVEGSLERLETRV
+296 VEGCLQRLENRV
-309 EMLKSHLAELDVDDA
+309 EMLSSRLAELDTEDE

-329 IQALDAE
+329 IQTLDVE
-336 ITTFENERGELVS
+336 ITTFENERIGLASTLAV
-349 ALEALTEQ
+349 LTEQ
-357 SGLARR
+357 SGLACQ
-363 EYDVSA
+363 EYDVSV
-369 AELAAVRENLKEF
+369 AELAAVRENTREF
-382 ERALDEARRVQE
+382 ERALHEARRAQE

-404 QQIASVESR
+404 QRIASIESR
-413 REGLAESME
+413 REGLAESTE
-422 KTGAEIKEVERHLES
+422 KIGEESEEIKCQLES
-437 TRTDVSGARSR
+437 AKTDLSDTRSR
-448 LEALVASEGEAK
+448 LESLVASESQAK
-460 QELEQAISECAR
+460 QELEQARSECAR
-472 VSGLSTRHE
+472 ASELSARHE

-493 AKSALAALEGVL
+493 AKSALSVLEGVL
-505 GSGEGGISDA
+505 GSEESGIADTD
-515 EAFRSCGAQVL
+515 AFRSCGAEVL
-526 ASFSEVIR
+526 MSFSEVIR
-534 VDSRFEKAIETAL
+534 VDPKFEKAIETAL
-547 GDRLLG
+547 ADKLMG
-553 VVVDTPGDAV
+553 VVVKTPGDAV

-568 LMGSE
+568 LMSSE
-573 AGRGAALPI
+573 AGRGVALPA
-582 EVDAPPGAV
+582 EVGAQPCAV
-591 VPLGEGVLGAATDF
+591 VPLGESVLGVAADF
-605 VRCDMRYRHLARS
+605 VRCDMDYRHLVQS
-618 LLGNVV
+618 LLGNIV

-633 AAWCNG
+633 AAWCDG

-663 TRNEG
+663 TKNEG

-681 EVERLEAQLR
+681 KVEHFEAQLF
-691 ELEPV
+691 ELEPI
-696 SRELS
+696 SQKLS
-701 GQLARAEQRNRQ
+701 EQLTKAEQRSLH
-713 AAEAYQRA
+713 ATEAYQRA
-721 EVMRVEAEG
+721 EVVRVEAEG
-730 ALRAAEGRREELETR
+730 ALQAVEGRHEELRKR
-745 LAALEAAQEQIRGE
+745 LVALEATQELTREEQM
-759 GARLTE
+759 RLVE
-765 ALQTVR
+765 ALRTAK

-779 TIQEF
+779 TIREF
-784 TLRIREIEK
+784 TLRIQDIQK
-793 KVSAAGLRCSE
+793 KVSGASLRYSE

-811 RKVALTE
+811 KKVALTE
-818 IDGQVAGR
+818 INGKVAGGQA
-826 RSEVQRVVDG
+826 EVHRIEDG
-836 ISQNSVRKNRRE
+836 ISQNTARKIRRE
-848 EEQRES
+848 EEQHES
-854 REKRERLTESIAQS
+854 REKRKRLQESLAQS
-868 GEGIRALQDEKADVT
+868 EEEIFAFQDEKAKVA
-883 AELAERDRVL
+883 AEQAERDRVL
-893 GEMQSRD
+893 REMQSRY
-900 EELGDSIRDVRAR
+900 EELGDSIREMKGK
-913 ASVLNDEVGAAAE
+913 ASHLNVEVSEAAE
-926 RRTTLRVQRESMV
+926 LRTTLRVQRESML
-939 EAAEAENQLNLEETA
+939 ESAEAEYQVNLKETA
-954 ESRREELPQYQEIL
+954 ESRREELPQYQEIV
-968 NRLEMLAQ
+968 NRLEMLNQ
-976 RLSRMGEVNPLAAQ
+976 RISRMGEVNPLAAQ
-990 EYDEINQEYVFLQ
+990 EYDEINQDYVFLQ
-1003 EQQQDLESSIADLH
+1003 EQQQDLENSITDLH
-1017 ATIEKLN
+1017 TTIERLN

-1038 SNAFE
+1038 GNAFE
-1043 NIFGRLFQGGEARM
+1043 DIFGRLFQGGEARM

-1073 VRPPGK
+1073 VKPPGK

-1091 KALTAISL
+1091 KALTALSL

-1117 DATLDDANVGRFR
+1117 DATLDDVNVGRFR
-1130 EVLAELEDRSQFIII
+1130 EVIAELEDRSQFIII
-1145 THNKKTMSYANH
+1145 THNKKTMSYANQ

-1168 SEIVSVKLGREEENE
+1168 SEIVSVKLNREDA
-1183 RVNGAGEAV
+1183 RVNGVEDTV
-1192 LETSV
+1192 LGSRV

>member
-1 MRFQRLEM
+1 M

-73 KQLGMS
+73 RQLGMS
-79 EVSLTVTDLKG
+79 EVSLTVTDLQG

-113 ESEYLINRNPCRLK
+113 ESEYLINRTPCRLK

-221 EYQTEVADLSQTIMV
+221 EYQTEVADLSRRIMV

-254 RVKEEEQMVSAKLSS
+254 RVKEEEQTVSAKLSS
-269 LEAERENGRILLQ
+269 LEAERESGRISLSERS
-282 KHTEAS
+282 EAL
-288 VESHQRAT
+288 VESRQRAT
-296 KVEGSLERLETRV
+296 RVEGSLERLETRV

-329 IQALDAE
+329 MQTLDAE
-336 ITTFENERGELVS
+336 ITTFENERGELAS

-363 EYDVSA
+363 EYDVGA

-382 ERALDEARRVQE
+382 ERALDAARRAQE

-422 KTGAEIKEVERHLES
+422 KTGNEIREVERQLES
-437 TRTDVSGARSR
+437 TRTDAGGARSR
-448 LEALVASEGEAK
+448 LESLVASEGEAK
-460 QELEQAISECAR
+460 RELEGAISECAR
-472 VSGLSTRHE
+472 VSGSSARHE
-481 ESVAGTKESLME
+481 ESVAGAKESLME

-505 GSGEGGISDA
+505 GSGESGISDA

-573 AGRGAALPI
+573 AGRGVALPV

-605 VRCDMRYRHLARS
+605 VRCDMRYRHLVRS

-624 VVEDIDAAQ
+624 VVEDVDAAQ

-701 GQLARAEQRNRQ
+701 GQLAKAEEGNRR

-730 ALRAAEGRREELETR
+730 ALRAAEGRREELGTR

-759 GARLTE
+759 GVRLAE

-771 DESLCLEE
+771 DESLRLEE

-793 KVSAAGLRCSE
+793 KVSGAGLRCAE

-826 RSEVQRVVDG
+826 RAEVQRVVDG

-854 REKRERLTESIAQS
+854 REKRERLTEGIAQS
-868 GEGIRALQDEKADVT
+868 GEGIRALQDEKADVA

-900 EELGDSIRDVRAR
+900 EELADSIRDVKAR
-913 ASVLNDEVGAAAE
+913 ASVLNDEVRAAAD
-926 RRTTLRVQRESMV
+926 RRTTLRVQRESM
-939 EAAEAENQLNLEETA
+939 EETAEAEYQLNLEETA

-968 NRLEMLAQ
+968 NRLEMLNK
-976 RLSRMGEVNPLAAQ
+976 RLSKMGEVNPLAAQ

-1038 SNAFE
+1038 GSAFSD
-1043 NIFGRLFQGGEARM
+1043 IFGRLFQGGEARM
-1057 FLLDPNDPLE
+1057 FLLDPDDPLE

-1145 THNKKTMSYANH
+1145 THNKKTMSFANH

-1168 SEIVSVKLGREEENE
+1168 SEIVSVKLSREDE
-1183 RVNGAGEAV
+1183 RVNGVGEAV
-1192 LETSV
+1192 LETTV